1 MAANPILLKVR
12 LVVLFIALVL
22 SLFGVYELSIKN
34 NKKSSVDIDVNTSL
48 NIPKEQMQYLQSLV
62 GLESKNIKILDN
74 PLRIEG
80 SFYIPEETIL
90 TFINHYLESSNN
102 KDITNLNITINKNA
116 LTISGQYKLLTYLKT
131 PIDID
136 ILPTITK
143 EKNLRLN
150 LKDIRLLNLSLNENI
165 IDAVIDSWFSDLENI
180 SVDRGDVIIDKSFF
194 KNTEIKSIDLKEDY
208 LVIDLSL
215 KIQ

>member
-1 MAANPILLKVR
+1 MKFKRKIIIPLIILIFIILLFVG
-12 LVVLFIALVL
+12 I
-22 SLFGVYELSIKN
+22 YELSIKN
-34 NKKSSVDIDVNTSL
+34 NKKSSLDIDVNTSL

>member
-1 MAANPILLKVR
+1 MKLKRRSIIILII
-12 LVVLFIALVL
+12 LFIFLLL
-22 SLFGVYELSIKN
+22 SLFGIYELSIKN
-34 NKKSSVDIDVNTSL
+34 NQKSSIDIDVNTSL

-90 TFINHYLESSNN
+90 TFMNHYLETSNN
-102 KDITNLNITINKNA
+102 KDVTNLNVTINENA
-116 LTISGQYKLLTYLKT
+116 LTIEGQYKLLTYLKT

-143 EKNLRLN
+143 DKSLKLN
-150 LKDIRLLNLSLNENI
+150 LKDIRLLNLSLNDNI
-165 IDAVIDSWFSDLENI
+165 IDAVIDSWFSNLENI

>member
-1 MAANPILLKVR
+1 MKFKRKIIIPLIILIFIILLFVG
-12 LVVLFIALVL
+12 I
-22 SLFGVYELSIKN
+22 YELSIKN
-34 NKKSSVDIDVNTSL
+34 NKKSSLDIDVNTSL

-136 ILPTITK
+136 ILPTIT
-143 EKNLRLN
+143 EDKNLKLN

>member
-1 MAANPILLKVR
+1 MKFKRKIIIPLIILIFIILLFVG
-12 LVVLFIALVL
+12 I
-22 SLFGVYELSIKN
+22 YELSIKN

-90 TFINHYLESSNN
+90 TLMNHYLETSNN
-102 KDITNLNITINKNA
+102 KDVTNLNVTINENA
-116 LTISGQYKLLTYLKT
+116 LTIEGQYKLLTYLKT

-143 EKNLRLN
+143 DKNLRLN

>member
-1 MAANPILLKVR
+1 MKLKR
-12 LVVLFIALVL
+12 RSIIILVVLFIALVL

-34 NKKSSVDIDVNTSL
+34 NKKSSLDIDVNTSL

-102 KDITNLNITINKNA
+102 KDITNLNITINENA

-194 KNTEIKSIDLKEDY
+194 KNTEIKSMDLKEDY

>member
-1 MAANPILLKVR
+1 MKLKR
-12 LVVLFIALVL
+12 RSIIILVVLFIALVL

-34 NKKSSVDIDVNTSL
+34 NKKSSLDIDVNTSL
-48 NIPKEQMQYLQSLV
+48 NIAKEQMQYLQSLV

-136 ILPTITK
+136 ILHTITK
-143 EKNLRLN
+143 DKNLKLN
-150 LKDIRLLNLSLNENI
+150 LKDIRLLNLSLNDNI
-165 IDAVIDSWFSDLENI
+165 IDAVIDSWFSNLENI

>member
-1 MAANPILLKVR
+1 MKLKRRSIIILII
-12 LVVLFIALVL
+12 LFISLVL
-22 SLFGVYELSIKN
+22 SIFGIYELSIKN

-102 KDITNLNITINKNA
+102 KDITNLNITINENA

-194 KNTEIKSIDLKEDY
+194 KNTEIKSMDLKEDY

>member
-1 MAANPILLKVR
+1 MKLKRRSMIILIILLV
-12 LVVLFIALVL
+12 FLVL
-22 SLFGVYELSIKN
+22 SILGIYELSIKN
-34 NKKSSVDIDVNTSL
+34 NKKSSLDIDVNTSL

-150 LKDIRLLNLSLNENI
+150 LKDIRLLNLSLNDNI

>member
-1 MAANPILLKVR
+1 MKLKR
-12 LVVLFIALVL
+12 RSIIILVVLFIALVL
-22 SLFGVYELSIKN
+22 SLFGIYELSIKN

-194 KNTEIKSIDLKEDY
+194 KNTEIKSMDLKEDY

>member
-1 MAANPILLKVR
+1 MKFKRKIIIPLIILIFIILLFVG
-12 LVVLFIALVL
+12 I
-22 SLFGVYELSIKN
+22 YELSIKN
-34 NKKSSVDIDVNTSL
+34 NKKSSLDIDVNTSL

-90 TFINHYLESSNN
+90 TFINHYLENSNN
-102 KDITNLNITINKNA
+102 KDITNLNITINKNV

-194 KNTEIKSIDLKEDY
+194 KNTEIKSIDLKEEY

>member
-1 MAANPILLKVR
+1 MKLKRRSMIILIILLV
-12 LVVLFIALVL
+12 FLVL
-22 SLFGVYELSIKN
+22 SILGIYELSIKN
-34 NKKSSVDIDVNTSL
+34 NKKSSVDIDVNTNL

-102 KDITNLNITINKNA
+102 KDITNLNITINENA

-165 IDAVIDSWFSDLENI
+165 IDAIIDSWFSDLENI

>member
-1 MAANPILLKVR
+1 MKLKRRSIIILII
-12 LVVLFIALVL
+12 LFIFLVL
-22 SLFGVYELSIKN
+22 SLFGIYELSIKN

-62 GLESKNIKILDN
+62 GLESKNIKILDD

-116 LTISGQYKLLTYLKT
+116 LTIEGQYKLLTYLKT

-136 ILPTITK
+136 ILPTITEDNDLK
-143 EKNLRLN
+143 LN

>member
-1 MAANPILLKVR
+1 MKLKIRSIIILTI
-12 LVVLFIALVL
+12 LFIFLVL
-22 SLFGVYELSIKN
+22 SLFGIYELSLKN
-34 NKKSSVDIDVNTSL
+34 NKKSSIDIDVNTSL

-102 KDITNLNITINKNA
+102 KDITNLNITINENA

-194 KNTEIKSIDLKEDY
+194 KNTKINSIDLKEDY

>member
-1 MAANPILLKVR
+1 MKLKR
-12 LVVLFIALVL
+12 RSIIILVVLFIALVL

-34 NKKSSVDIDVNTSL
+34 NKKSSLDIDVNTSL
-48 NIPKEQMQYLQSLV
+48 NIPKEKMQYLQSLV

-102 KDITNLNITINKNA
+102 KDITNLNITINENA

>member
-1 MAANPILLKVR
+1 MKLKRRSIIILII
-12 LVVLFIALVL
+12 LFIFLVL
-22 SLFGVYELSIKN
+22 SLFGIYELSIKN

-116 LTISGQYKLLTYLKT
+116 LTIEGQYELLTYLKT

-136 ILPTITK
+136 ILPTITEDNDLK
-143 EKNLRLN
+143 LN

>member
-1 MAANPILLKVR
+1 MKLKR
-12 LVVLFIALVL
+12 RSIIILVVLFIALVL

-34 NKKSSVDIDVNTSL
+34 NKKSSLDIDVNTSL

-102 KDITNLNITINKNA
+102 KDITNLNITINENA

-150 LKDIRLLNLSLNENI
+150 LKDIRLLNLSLNDNI
-165 IDAVIDSWFSDLENI
+165 IDAVVDSWFSNLENI

-194 KNTEIKSIDLKEDY
+194 KNTEIKSISLKEDY
-208 LVIDLSL
+208 LVIDLII

>member
-1 MAANPILLKVR
+1 M
-12 LVVLFIALVL
+12 L
-22 SLFGVYELSIKN
+22 SLFGIYELSIKN
-34 NKKSSVDIDVNTSL
+34 NKKSSLDIDVNTSL

-180 SVDRGDVIIDKSFF
+180 SVDRGDVIIDKFFF

>member
-1 MAANPILLKVR
+1 MKLKRRSIIILII
-12 LVVLFIALVL
+12 LFIFLLL
-22 SLFGVYELSIKN
+22 SLFGIYELSIKN

-90 TFINHYLESSNN
+90 TFINHYLENSNN

>member
-1 MAANPILLKVR
+1 MKLKR
-12 LVVLFIALVL
+12 RSIIILVVLFIALVL

-34 NKKSSVDIDVNTSL
+34 NKKSSLDIDVNTSL

-102 KDITNLNITINKNA
+102 KDITNLNITINENA

-165 IDAVIDSWFSDLENI
+165 IDAIIDSWFSDLENI

>member
-1 MAANPILLKVR
+1 MKLKR
-12 LVVLFIALVL
+12 RSIIILVVLFIALVL

-34 NKKSSVDIDVNTSL
+34 NKKSSLDIDVNTSL

-194 KNTEIKSIDLKEDY
+194 KNTEIKSISLKEDY
-208 LVIDLSL
+208 LVIDLII

>member
-1 MAANPILLKVR
+1 MKLKR
-12 LVVLFIALVL
+12 RSIIILVVLFIALVL
-22 SLFGVYELSIKN
+22 SLFGIYELSIKN
-34 NKKSSVDIDVNTSL
+34 NKKSSLDIDVNTSL

-102 KDITNLNITINKNA
+102 KDITNLNVTINENA

>member
-1 MAANPILLKVR
+1 MKFKRKIIIPLIILIFIILLFVG
-12 LVVLFIALVL
+12 I
-22 SLFGVYELSIKN
+22 YELSIKN
-34 NKKSSVDIDVNTSL
+34 NKKSSLDIDVNTSL

-150 LKDIRLLNLSLNENI
+150 LKDIRLLNLSLNDNI

-194 KNTEIKSIDLKEDY
+194 KNTEIKSISLKEDY
-208 LVIDLSL
+208 LVIDLII

>member
-1 MAANPILLKVR
+1 MKLKR
-12 LVVLFIALVL
+12 RSIIILVVLFIALVL
-22 SLFGVYELSIKN
+22 ILFGIYELSIKN
-34 NKKSSVDIDVNTSL
+34 NQKSSIDIDVNTSL

-102 KDITNLNITINKNA
+102 KDITNLNITINENA

>member
-1 MAANPILLKVR
+1 MKFKRKIIMPLIILIFIILLFVG
-12 LVVLFIALVL
+12 I
-22 SLFGVYELSIKN
+22 YELSIKN

-102 KDITNLNITINKNA
+102 KDITNLNITINENA

>member
-1 MAANPILLKVR
+1 MKLKR
-12 LVVLFIALVL
+12 RSIIILVVLFISLVL
-22 SLFGVYELSIKN
+22 SLFGIYELSIKN

-102 KDITNLNITINKNA
+102 KDITNLNITINENA

-143 EKNLRLN
+143 DKNLKLN
-150 LKDIRLLNLSLNENI
+150 LKDIRLLNLSLNDNI
-165 IDAVIDSWFSDLENI
+165 IDAVVDSWFSNLENI

-194 KNTEIKSIDLKEDY
+194 KNTEIKSISLKEDY
-208 LVIDLSL
+208 LVIDLII

>member
-1 MAANPILLKVR
+1 MKLKIRSIIILII
-12 LVVLFIALVL
+12 LFIFLIL

-34 NKKSSVDIDVNTSL
+34 NKKSSVDIDVNTNL

>member
-1 MAANPILLKVR
+1 MKLKR
-12 LVVLFIALVL
+12 RSIIILVVLFIALVL
-22 SLFGVYELSIKN
+22 SLFGIYELSIKN
-34 NKKSSVDIDVNTSL
+34 NKKSSLDIDVNTSL

-102 KDITNLNITINKNA
+102 KDITNLNITINENA

>member
-1 MAANPILLKVR
+1 MIILIILLV
-12 LVVLFIALVL
+12 FLVL
-22 SLFGVYELSIKN
+22 SIFGIYELSIKS
-34 NKKSSVDIDVNTSL
+34 NKKSSLDIDVNTSL

-102 KDITNLNITINKNA
+102 KDITNLNITINENA

>member
-1 MAANPILLKVR
+1 MKFKRKIIIPLIILIFIILLFVG
-12 LVVLFIALVL
+12 I
-22 SLFGVYELSIKN
+22 YELSIKN
-34 NKKSSVDIDVNTSL
+34 NKKSSLDIDVNTSL

-136 ILPTITK
+136 ILPIITK

-194 KNTEIKSIDLKEDY
+194 KNTEIKSIDLKEEY

>member
-1 MAANPILLKVR
+1 MKLKR
-12 LVVLFIALVL
+12 RSIIILVVLFIALVL

-34 NKKSSVDIDVNTSL
+34 NKKSSLDIDVNTSL

-90 TFINHYLESSNN
+90 TFINHYLENSNN

>member
-1 MAANPILLKVR
+1 MKFKRKIIIPLIILIFIILLFVG
-12 LVVLFIALVL
+12 I
-22 SLFGVYELSIKN
+22 YELSIKN
-34 NKKSSVDIDVNTSL
+34 NKKSSLDIDVNTSL

-136 ILPTITK
+136 ILPIITK

>member
-1 MAANPILLKVR
+1 MKLKR
-12 LVVLFIALVL
+12 RSIIILVVLFIALVL
-22 SLFGVYELSIKN
+22 SLFGIYELSIKN

-102 KDITNLNITINKNA
+102 KDITNLNITINENA

-165 IDAVIDSWFSDLENI
+165 IDAIIDSWFSDLENI

>member
-1 MAANPILLKVR
+1 MIILIILLV
-12 LVVLFIALVL
+12 FLVL
-22 SLFGVYELSIKN
+22 IILGIYELSIKN
-34 NKKSSVDIDVNTSL
+34 NKKSSLDIDVNTSL

>member
-1 MAANPILLKVR
+1 MKLKR
-12 LVVLFIALVL
+12 RSIIILVVLFIALVL
-22 SLFGVYELSIKN
+22 SLFGIYELSIKN
-34 NKKSSVDIDVNTSL
+34 NKKSSVDIDVNTNL

-90 TFINHYLESSNN
+90 TFINHYLENSNN

-165 IDAVIDSWFSDLENI
+165 IDAIIDSWFSDLENI

>member
-1 MAANPILLKVR
+1 MIILIILLV
-12 LVVLFIALVL
+12 FLVL
-22 SLFGVYELSIKN
+22 SILGIYELSIKN
-34 NKKSSVDIDVNTSL
+34 NKKSSVDIDVNTNL

>member
-1 MAANPILLKVR
+1 MKLKR
-12 LVVLFIALVL
+12 RSIIILVVLFIALVL

-34 NKKSSVDIDVNTSL
+34 NKKSSLDIDVNTSL

-90 TFINHYLESSNN
+90 TFINHYLENSNN

-180 SVDRGDVIIDKSFF
+180 SVDRGDVIIEKSFF

>member
-1 MAANPILLKVR
+1 MKLKRRSIIILIILLV
-12 LVVLFIALVL
+12 FLVL
-22 SLFGVYELSIKN
+22 SILGIYELSIKN

-62 GLESKNIKILDN
+62 GLESKNMKILDN

-80 SFYIPEETIL
+80 SFYIPEKTIL

-143 EKNLRLN
+143 DKNLKLN

>member
-1 MAANPILLKVR
+1 MKLKR
-12 LVVLFIALVL
+12 RSIIILVVLFIALVL
-22 SLFGVYELSIKN
+22 SLFGIYELSIKN